1 MQVGICGCGL
11 LRRTSYD
18 GLYSTM
24 LVRIFR
30 LGRQNGHTTPHH
42 TTQRLANKPPGFV
55 FPRRLGSVPHER
67 NSPLLCVQCGTLCK
81 YSSAA
86 TNRCAVEKLAS
97 YHYAQL
103 CDSGAERRPDWS
115 SSGASNHLFC
125 FIICFHAVGQRL
137 CRGKTLVI
145 YIGTYVLL
153 ILVKAQ
159 LRRKSGVWVV
169 SNAAKQRSNG
179 VSCYILHTLRTAVS
193 RT

>member
-30 LGRQNGHTTPHH
+30 LGAKTATPHH

-67 NSPLLCVQCGTLCK
+67 NSPLLGVQCGTLCK
-81 YSSAA
+81 CSSAA

-103 CDSGAERRPDWS
+103 CDSGAERRPGWS

-125 FIICFHAVGQRL
+125 FIICLHPVGQRL
-137 CRGKTLVI
+137 CWGKTLVTL
-145 YIGTYVLL
+145 IGNVCIANT
-153 ILVKAQ
+153 
-159 LRRKSGVWVV
+159 RKSPAEAKVWGLGRI
-169 SNAAKQRSNG
+169 QRCKTTEQWSL
-179 VSCYILHTLRTAVS
+179 SCYILHTLRTAVS